1 MIQSARC
8 SENILKNVWDNWFS
22 NLTILAFLSQILC
35 VFLLSKFV
43 SLIMI
48 SRHMDIDIALAISTP
63 SCSLKQDQ
71 LQPWL
76 PNTLYN
82 WKEYDLFTWC
92 TTDRLNSLRSLMFPK
107 FYIPYIKYSCMLCL
121 FMIIGA
127 NVFFLKISPLLKTDR
142 TVQWIEIKLKWIKQ
156 TYMSKKFI

>member
-1 MIQSARC
+1 MKKKLFNFFT
-8 SENILKNVWDNWFS
+8 NIVGTIRLNDINKINIKYSWYNRLDVQKIFWKMFEIIE

-48 SRHMDIDIALAISTP
+48 SRHLDIDIALAISTP

-92 TTDRLNSLRSLMFPK
+92 TTDRLNSLRPLMFPK
-107 FYIPYIKYSCMLCL
+107 LYIPYI
-121 FMIIGA
+121 
-127 NVFFLKISPLLKTDR
+127 
-142 TVQWIEIKLKWIKQ
+142 
-156 TYMSKKFI
+156 

>member
-1 MIQSARC
+1 MFTFYT
-8 SENILKNVWDNWFS
+8 NIVGTIRLNDINQINIKYSWYNRLDVQKIFRKICEIIE
-22 NLTILAFLSQILC
+22 NLTILAFLSRILC

-48 SRHMDIDIALAISTP
+48 SRHLDIDIALAISTP

-92 TTDRLNSLRSLMFPK
+92 TTDRLNSPRPLMFPK

-127 NVFFLKISPLLKTDR
+127 NVFF
-142 TVQWIEIKLKWIKQ
+142 
-156 TYMSKKFI
+156 F